1 MTKSEEILAK
11 RASLN
16 EIVRVTD
23 VLGRLIGVKR
33 LKPSQQLKIE
43 EMSPNLSGMTDI
55 LVDAETGKTAQ
66 VPKRMPL
73 IFAASVCEI
82 DQRPLTFPKNR
93 GELDSVLDMLDEEGI
108 AAVADAFGKIIA
120 KSVDV
125 DTEVNQDPVD
135 LAKNM

>member
-23 VLGRLIGVKR
+23 VFGRLIGVKR

-43 EMSPNLSGMTDI
+43 EMSPNLSGTTTI
-55 LVDAETGKTAQ
+55 VVNSETGESVE

-73 IFAASVCEI
+73 VFAASVCEI
-82 DQRPLTFPKNR
+82 DQRPITFAKSR
-93 GELDSVLDMLDEEGI
+93 GELDSILDMLDEEGI
-108 AAVADAFGKIIA
+108 AAVANAFGQIIQ
-120 KSVDV
+120 KSADADSDTTKDV
-125 DTEVNQDPVD
+125 VEQAGN
-135 LAKNM
+135 